1 MINARSETAEERIS
15 FRLALQ
21 QGRCVLPAS
30 SFYEKDSYGQKHRFY
45 LPQHSFFLAGIHRE
59 LEGKDRFVILTREAN
74 DSIRPFH
81 QRMPLIISVKDLD
94 QWLKGDYRALLKK
107 DLPSFQEEDLSVLQL
122 KGKAL

>member
-1 MINARSETAEERIS
+1 MD
-15 FRLALQ
+15 
-21 QGRCVLPAS
+21 VLVGEGFDIVTIKS
-30 SFYEKDSYGQKHRFY
+30 T
-45 LPQHSFFLAGIHRE
+45 QHSFFLAGIHRE